1 MSHGTINQNIKC
13 HCNKLSKAF
22 THKKLTLLHKVEF
35 SGTKNF
41 LSCLPI
47 LFNYFP
53 FRKFTNRSVI
63 YSTSV
68 SVKSSKLVWTW
79 NMRFKAHTIPTFAR
93 TLWSFM
99 ANLWVFKNF
108 YDQIINLNMFFGDF
122 FSLASKCF
130 IASRPGKLR
139 TKLLTL
145 SFFWRSDFLFRRE
158 RRRNLWT
165 FESL

>member
-1 MSHGTINQNIKC
+1 MPLQQALKSFHSQKAYIVAKSEIFG
-13 HCNKLSKAF
+13 NKIL
-22 THKKLTLLHKVEF
+22 
-35 SGTKNF
+35 

-53 FRKFTNRSVI
+53 FWKFTNRSVI

-130 IASRPGKLR
+130 IACRPGKLQ

-145 SFFWRSDFLFRRE
+145 SLFPTVRLFVRRE

-165 FESL
+165 FKSL